1 MIFHNKKNDNESIY
15 NFQKEINIFEEIY
28 KIYENIFST
37 KSIISYSG
45 GKDSSFLVYL
55 YLYLHKK
62 KNIPKPILF
71 HLDHSIREN
80 QHQENLIKDFMISL
94 SLEYYFI
101 KKKIPQL
108 SFKIKKSIEET
119 GRIFRYNE
127 LRKIAKKEKA
137 IIITGHHAE
146 DYLESVLINLI
157 RGGGKKAME
166 TLPFF
171 NGELFRPLVFIN
183 KEDRTKLLDSIT
195 IPIFEDESNES
206 QIFLRNRLRKNIVSS
221 LEKEGL
227 NFQKLYFNFH
237 DKELDVFSPKKEARS
252 YYSID
257 ESGILELNP
266 SQLKNIIDIYL
277 NLFNYH
283 PIKKKILLE
292 IYNILKKNNVLFQ
305 ENQEVMFWKSPKS
318 PLYIINKKSDL
329 FKFAIIKD
337 EKIYWNGKQKDINI
351 NYQIK
356 EYNFGMKIIKNNQNK
371 NVSELMRQFNIPG
384 PVRKYLPILTENNKS
399 KGILFSLWDDKLK
412 DYYGD

>member
-15 NFQKEINIFEEIY
+15 NFQKEINIFEDMY
-28 KIYENIFST
+28 KIYENIFYT

-45 GKDSSFLVYL
+45 GKDSSLLVYL

-80 QHQENLIKDFMISL
+80 QKQENLIKDFMISL

-119 GRIFRYNE
+119 GRIFRYKE

-183 KEDRTKLLDSIT
+183 KEDRIKLLDSIT

-237 DKELDVFSPKKEARS
+237 DKEVDVSSPKKEARS

-257 ESGILELNP
+257 DSGILELNP
-266 SQLKNIIDIYL
+266 AQLKNIIDIYL

-292 IYNILKKNNVLFQ
+292 IFNILKKNNVLYQ

-351 NYQIK
+351 NYQIS

-399 KGILFSLWDDKLK
+399 KAILFSLWDDKLK

>member
-15 NFQKEINIFEEIY
+15 NFQKEINIFEDIY
-28 KIYENIFST
+28 KIYENIFYT

-45 GKDSSFLVYL
+45 GKDSSLLVYL

-80 QHQENLIKDFMISL
+80 QKQENLIKDFMISL

-119 GRIFRYNE
+119 GRIFRYKE

-183 KEDRTKLLDSIT
+183 KEDRIKLLDSIT

-237 DKELDVFSPKKEARS
+237 DKEVDVSSPKKEARS

-257 ESGILELNP
+257 DSGILELNP
-266 SQLKNIIDIYL
+266 AQLKNIIDIYL

-292 IYNILKKNNVLFQ
+292 IFNILKKNNVLYQ

-351 NYQIK
+351 NYQIS

-399 KGILFSLWDDKLK
+399 KAILFSLWDDKLK